1 METKETTK
9 NQKTSSKAWK
19 HEYTGTNYG
28 TRNKFNIS
36 DDKVRERAYLI
47 FLERG
52 GLPGSSE
59 ADWYLAEEQ
68 LIREA
73 YKKEK
78 HN

>member
-9 NQKTSSKAWK
+9 NPKTSSKGWK
-19 HEYTGTNYG
+19 YEYTGKNNA

-36 DDKVRERAYLI
+36 DDEVRERAYRI

-73 YKKEK
+73 YKKRK
-78 HN
+78 T